1 MKVIVIYTGELLQT
15 WEISRTYSILMMIG
29 SFLVFFQKPAEIQQA
44 LRVNMIIYIIY
55 IYIFVYLSGTPPE
68 PTFLAYSSGGSSKGG
83 YLTYT
88 LRVLYN
94 IYIYSNSVI
103 SMLL

>member
-15 WEISRTYSILMMIG
+15 WEISRTYCILMMIG
-29 SFLVFFQKPAEIQQA
+29 SCLVFFQKPAEIQQA
-44 LRVNMIIYIIY
+44 LRVNMIIY

-88 LRVLYN
+88 LRVLYIY